1 MECVEILRIS
11 LAGVETNLQ
20 QQLIS
25 CIREIRGQGGLKAI
39 RIYRNASNEYEMSVH
54 LYWDSGSLKFEG
66 SDLGRTLIHIFKD
79 YGLTNHSVWK
89 EEAYP
94 SFAMVRPSG
103 SVQPE

>member
-1 MECVEILRIS
+1 MKCVEIIKIGFL
-11 LAGVETNLQ
+11 ETNLQ
-20 QQLIS
+20 DQLVN
-25 CIREIRGQGGLKAI
+25 CIREGKSQRGLKAI
-39 RIYRNASNEYEMSVH
+39 RIYRNTSNEYEMSVH
-54 LYWDSGSLKFEG
+54 LYWDSGSLKSEG
-66 SDLGRTLIHIFKD
+66 SDLGRTLIHIFKG